1 MEEKYDLLEMI
12 EEDGF
17 GNTYKAKLK
26 NTEELRA
33 MKIID
38 KKKMIEKCDEDFFLS
53 ELSKSLE
60 NMEICYKDNIN
71 SLKLY
76 EYCNNEKALT
86 YITELADENLANF
99 LKKRNKGLS
108 PQEILGIL
116 KQLNN
121 TFRII

>member
-38 KKKMIEKCDEDFFLS
+38 KKKNDRKM
-53 ELSKSLE
+53 
-60 NMEICYKDNIN
+60 
-71 SLKLY
+71 
-76 EYCNNEKALT
+76 
-86 YITELADENLANF
+86 
-99 LKKRNKGLS
+99 
-108 PQEILGIL
+108 
-116 KQLNN
+116 
-121 TFRII
+121 